1 MCEILEGTLQE
12 WDGMLYRS
20 GKATQYGLVG
30 IMSYGQGHQGNVGGF
45 SIISLNVESLK
56 ILR

>member
-1 MCEILEGTLQE
+1 
-12 WDGMLYRS
+12 MLYRS

-45 SIISLNVESLK
+45 SKISLNVESLK